1 MATKEA
7 DSVALAA
14 LDDTGERFPR
24 MRLILYLGKG
34 GVGKTTL
41 SAATAARSAQ
51 LGKRTLV
58 VSTDLAHSLADA
70 LDQTLTAE
78 PKQISEN
85 LWAQEINV
93 LEEMRSGWSKVQDY
107 ITNTLK
113 KQGASD
119 VAAEEMALIPGMDE
133 IVALLNI
140 HRQAR
145 EGNFDVVVVDAAPT
159 GETVRLL
166 SMPETFLWYVNRANG
181 WRNVAFNAAKPLL
194 RSFLPGVNVLD
205 QLDKLN
211 TQVAALKAT
220 LTDNTISSYR
230 LVVNP
235 EKMVIKEALR
245 AETYLTL
252 YGYPIDSVLCNR
264 VLPGVATPA
273 AEANGHTPESGIF
286 GEMVAQQRGYYQQI
300 HQTFSPLPVWDA
312 PYRSREVIG
321 VEALAQLAHEI
332 WGEQDPTQ
340 VFYQGQTQEL
350 IKRGDQ
356 YILRLPLPHIE
367 MGKVEMVKKG
377 DDLIVEVGNFKRN
390 IALPN
395 VLAPLEATVARMLN
409 GALEIT
415 FVAPIPS
422 EASGGTR

>member
-1 MATKEA
+1 
-7 DSVALAA
+7 
-14 LDDTGERFPR
+14 

-70 LDQTLTAE
+70 LDHQLTAE
-78 PKQISEN
+78 PTQISEN

-93 LEEMRSGWSKVQDY
+93 LEEMRNGWSKVQDY

-113 KQGASD
+113 KQGAND

-194 RSFLPGVNVLD
+194 RSFLPGVNLFE

-211 TQVAALKAT
+211 VQVAALKAT

-264 VLPGVATPA
+264 ILPGVAD
-273 AEANGHTPESGIF
+273 AEAPASQPGVF

-300 HQTFSPLPVWDA
+300 HQTFAPLPVWDA
-312 PYRSREVIG
+312 PHRSREVIG
-321 VEALAQLAHEI
+321 VAALAQLGADI
-332 WGEQDPTQ
+332 WGDQDPTQ
-340 VFYQGQTQEL
+340 VFFKGQTQEL
-350 IKRGDQ
+350 VKRGDQ

-390 IALPN
+390 IALPT
-395 VLAPLEATVARMLN
+395 VLAPLDATVARMVN
-409 GALEIT
+409 GALEVT
-415 FVAPIPS
+415 FEIP
-422 EASGGTR
+422 EASVAQRR

>member
-1 MATKEA
+1 
-7 DSVALAA
+7 
-14 LDDTGERFPR
+14 

-70 LDQTLTAE
+70 LDRPLTAE
-78 PKQISEN
+78 PQQIGPN

-93 LEEMRSGWSKVQDY
+93 LEEMRNGWSKVQDY
-107 ITNTLK
+107 IANTLK
-113 KQGASD
+113 KNGAND

-166 SMPETFLWYVNRANG
+166 SMPETFLWYVNRASG

-194 RSFLPGVNVLD
+194 KSFLPGVNVFE

-211 TQVAALKAT
+211 VQVAALKAT
-220 LTDNTISSYR
+220 LTDNAVSSYR

-264 VLPGVATPA
+264 ILPGVADPA
-273 AEANGHTPESGIF
+273 PEAQPAQPTLMD
-286 GEMVAQQRGYYQQI
+286 EMVAQQRGYYQQI
-300 HQTFSPLPVWDA
+300 HQTFAPLPVWDA
-312 PYRSREVIG
+312 PYRAREVIG
-321 VEALAQLAHEI
+321 LEALAQLAVDI

-340 VFYQGQTQEL
+340 IFFQGQTQEL
-350 IKRGDQ
+350 VKRGEQ

-390 IALPN
+390 IALPT
-395 VLAPLEATVARMLN
+395 VLAPLDATVARMVN
-409 GALEIT
+409 SALEVT
-415 FVAPIPS
+415 FEQPA
-422 EASGGTR
+422 ASAAYQK

>member
-1 MATKEA
+1 
-7 DSVALAA
+7 
-14 LDDTGERFPR
+14 

-41 SAATAARSAQ
+41 SAATAARAAQ

-70 LDQTLTAE
+70 LDRQLTAE
-78 PKQISEN
+78 PTQVAEN

-113 KQGASD
+113 KQGASE

-145 EGNFDVVVVDAAPT
+145 EGKFDVVVVDAAPT

-194 RSFLPGVNVLD
+194 RSFLPGVNVFE
-205 QLDKLN
+205 QLEKLN
-211 TQVAALKAT
+211 TQVAALKET
-220 LTDNTISSYR
+220 LTDNTVSSYR

-264 VLPGVATPA
+264 ILPGVAHPDA
-273 AEANGHTPESGIF
+273 PVQQPGIL

-300 HQTFSPLPVWDA
+300 HQTFDPLPVWDA
-312 PYRSREVIG
+312 PYRSREILG
-321 VEALAQLAHEI
+321 AEALSALGAEI
-332 WGEQDPTQ
+332 WGNDDPTQ
-340 VFYQGQTQEL
+340 VFFRGSPQEL
-350 IKRGDQ
+350 IKRGET
-356 YILRLPLPHIE
+356 YLLRLPLPHVE
-367 MGKVEMVKKG
+367 LSKVIMTKKG
-377 DDLIVEVGNFKRN
+377 DELIVEVGNFKRD
-390 IALPN
+390 IALPA
-395 VLAPLEATVARMLN
+395 VLVPMEATVARMTD
-409 GALEIT
+409 GALEVT
-415 FVAPIPS
+415 FSAPATS
-422 EASGGTR
+422 AKA

>member
-1 MATKEA
+1 
-7 DSVALAA
+7 
-14 LDDTGERFPR
+14 

-41 SAATAARSAQ
+41 SAATAARAAQ

-70 LDQTLTAE
+70 LDCQIGAE
-78 PKQISEN
+78 PRQVADN

-145 EGNFDVVVVDAAPT
+145 EGKFDVVVVDAAPT

-166 SMPETFLWYVNRANG
+166 SMPETFLWYVNRASG
-181 WRNVAFNAAKPLL
+181 WRNIAFNAAKPLL
-194 RSFLPGVNVLD
+194 RSFLPGVNVFE
-205 QLDKLN
+205 QLEKLN

-220 LTDNTISSYR
+220 LTDNTVSSYR

-252 YGYPIDSVLCNR
+252 YGYPIDSVVCNR
-264 VLPGVATPA
+264 ILPGVVDAQPEAAAPHAQPGLLNRILPGTSPA
-273 AEANGHTPESGIF
+273 QPSILD
-286 GEMVAQQRGYYQQI
+286 EMVAQQRGYYQQI

-321 VEALAQLAHEI
+321 VPALAQLAAEI

-340 VFYQGQTQEL
+340 VFYRGQTQEL
-350 IKRGDQ
+350 VKRGDQ

-395 VLAPLEATVARMLN
+395 VLAPLDATVARMVN
-409 GALEIT
+409 GSLEVT
-415 FVAPIPS
+415 FVAPAAS
-422 EASGGTR
+422 EAVL

>member
-1 MATKEA
+1 
-7 DSVALAA
+7 
-14 LDDTGERFPR
+14 

-70 LDQTLTAE
+70 LDRTLTAE
-78 PKQISEN
+78 PQQIGPN

-113 KQGASD
+113 KNGAND

-194 RSFLPGVNVLD
+194 KSFLPGVNLFE

-211 TQVAALKAT
+211 VQVAALKAT
-220 LTDNTISSYR
+220 LTDNSVSSYR

-264 VLPGVATPA
+264 ILPGVADPA
-273 AEANGHTPESGIF
+273 PQTQPTQPSLMD
-286 GEMVAQQRGYYQQI
+286 EMVTQQRGYYQQI
-300 HQTFSPLPVWDA
+300 HQTFAPLPVWDA
-312 PYRSREVIG
+312 PYRAREVIG
-321 VEALAQLAHEI
+321 LEALAQLAVDI

-340 VFYQGQTQEL
+340 IFFQGQTQEL
-350 IKRGDQ
+350 VKRGDQ

-390 IALPN
+390 IALPT
-395 VLAPLEATVARMLN
+395 VLAPLDATVARMVN
-409 GALEIT
+409 SALEVT
-415 FVAPIPS
+415 FEQPAP
-422 EASGGTR
+422 SGAYVK

>member
-1 MATKEA
+1 
-7 DSVALAA
+7 
-14 LDDTGERFPR
+14 

-70 LDQTLTAE
+70 LDRTLTAE
-78 PKQISEN
+78 PQPIGPN

-93 LEEMRSGWSKVQDY
+93 LEEMRNGWSKVQDY

-113 KQGASD
+113 KNGANE

-166 SMPETFLWYVNRANG
+166 SMPETFLWYVNRASG

-194 RSFLPGVNVLD
+194 RSFLPGVNVFE

-211 TQVAALKAT
+211 VQVAALKAT
-220 LTDNTISSYR
+220 LTDNSVSSYR

-264 VLPGVATPA
+264 ILPGVADPA
-273 AEANGHTPESGIF
+273 PESQPAHPTLMD
-286 GEMVAQQRGYYQQI
+286 EMVAQQRGYYQQI
-300 HQTFSPLPVWDA
+300 HQTFAPLPVWDA

-321 VEALAQLAHEI
+321 VEALAQLAREV

-340 VFYQGQTQEL
+340 VFFQGQTQEL
-350 IKRGDQ
+350 VKRGDQ

-390 IALPN
+390 IALPT
-395 VLAPLEATVARMLN
+395 VLAPLDATVARMVN
-409 GALEIT
+409 SALEVT
-415 FVAPIPS
+415 FEQPTTSA
-422 EASGGTR
+422 AYTK